1 MNKTLITLLGACLPF
16 GLLDAKPLDLTKV
29 SKDANWLMHMDF
41 DAMRKSEIG
50 SFIQSSM
57 EKIPEAVDRM
67 DDVKSRYGIDLN
79 GFSYLT
85 MSGNGEKDKG
95 IAIMKGGLD
104 SDKMIEFAE
113 SKGSLEESLIGKQT
127 VYSSSK
133 GKRPMAFTV
142 MKKGVVVG
150 GPDSDYVS
158 EGILL
163 AKGKAPSYEG
173 HDLLKM
179 ISGRVTKPGFIMFA
193 NLAGAAD
200 DNKLDHRAKF
210 MVDKVKAGA
219 MAIGDQG
226 GAIRITAV
234 METTGEETSSQVE
247 SMIRGGLAMV
257 DLRKAEDKRLA
268 SVLNGHSVKRE
279 GNLIWIEVELSIEA
293 ILEHLEK
300 EMRKSV

>member
-1 MNKTLITLLGACLPF
+1 
-16 GLLDAKPLDLTKV
+16 
-29 SKDANWLMHMDF
+29 
-41 DAMRKSEIG
+41 
-50 SFIQSSM
+50 
-57 EKIPEAVDRM
+57 
-67 DDVKSRYGIDLN
+67 
-79 GFSYLT
+79 
-85 MSGNGEKDKG
+85 
-95 IAIMKGGLD
+95 
-104 SDKMIEFAE
+104 
-113 SKGSLEESLIGKQT
+113 
-127 VYSSSK
+127 
-133 GKRPMAFTV
+133 
-142 MKKGVVVG
+142 
-150 GPDSDYVS
+150 
-158 EGILL
+158 
-163 AKGKAPSYEG
+163 
-173 HDLLKM
+173 M
-179 ISGRVTKPGFIMFA
+179 ISGRVTKPGFIIFA